1 MSEVAVV
8 PGCIFHW
15 KEYVFADGAKA
26 NKYFIIVGAK
36 KDCNF
41 LTVIA
46 TSQPKHRKYEPGCNH
61 KQGYYHIPGG
71 RKDWFPLDT
80 WLLLAEPVEVVPEE
94 AAHHSDD
101 RTDDRVSTPYR
112 EPILFPDGSPLVV
125 LVSAAPPAST
135 AGGAFFVW

>member
-94 AAHHSDD
+94 FLADQNIKYQGSLRAEIGNAIRNCLKRCDDVSEAH
-101 RTDDRVSTPYR
+101 VA
-112 EPILFPDGSPLVV
+112 LL
-125 LVSAAPPAST
+125 
-135 AGGAFFVW
+135 